1 MKRIGIVGR
10 GFVGSA
16 VEFGFSAQT
25 GCDAEVKIYDKDS
38 TKSINTL
45 EETINESEFIFLS
58 VPTPSNEDGSIN
70 IDILDK
76 ALEDISKINKQKDNI
91 ILIRST
97 VTPGTTKSLQNKFKN
112 LNIVFNPEFLT
123 ERSAK
128 FDFINQ
134 SRFILGGKRKY
145 TSRVGNLMK
154 WRFGNSV
161 PIIYTSYQ
169 TAELIKY
176 MNNCFF
182 ATKVSFLNEMK
193 LIADKCNANWDVA
206 VEGFVRDGR
215 IGYSHLSV
223 PGPDGKLGFGGSCFP
238 KDIQALISFGKQL
251 NLDLPTLQ
259 GAWKT
264 NLLVRPEKDWE
275 KLEGRAIVKKDVT
288 QGSIPTGL
296 EFNTPYSMEEIS
308 KAFEIMEN
316 KFTDDEEL

>member
-25 GCDAEVKIYDKDS
+25 GCDAIVKIYDKDPS
-38 TKSINTL
+38 KSINTL
-45 EETINESEFIFLS
+45 GDTVNESEFIFLS

-76 ALEDISKINKQKDNI
+76 ALEDISRLNKQKDNI

-97 VTPGTTKSLQNKFKN
+97 VTPGTTRSLQNKYSN

-134 SRFILGGKRKY
+134 SRFILGGENKY
-145 TSRVGNLMK
+145 TTRVGDLMK
-154 WRFGNSV
+154 WRFG
-161 PIIYTSYQ
+161 TSTPVIHTDYE

-193 LIADKCNANWDVA
+193 IIADKCNADWSTA
-206 VEGFVRDGR
+206 IEGFVRDGR
-215 IGYSHLSV
+215 IGHSHLSV
-223 PGPDGKLGFGGSCFP
+223 PGPDGKYGFGGSCFP
-238 KDIQALISFGKQL
+238 KDIQALISFSKDL
-251 NLDLPTLQ
+251 NLNLPTLQ
-259 GAWKT
+259 GAWGT
-264 NLLVRPEKDWE
+264 NLIVRPEKDWE
-275 KLEGRAIVKKDVT
+275 KLEGRAIVKK
-288 QGSIPTGL
+288 L
-296 EFNTPYSMEEIS
+296 
-308 KAFEIMEN
+308 
-316 KFTDDEEL
+316 